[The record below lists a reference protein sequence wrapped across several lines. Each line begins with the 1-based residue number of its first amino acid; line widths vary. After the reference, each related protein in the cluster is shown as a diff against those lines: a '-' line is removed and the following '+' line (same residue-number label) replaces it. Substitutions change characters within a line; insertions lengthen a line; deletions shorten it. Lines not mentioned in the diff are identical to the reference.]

1 MSEPFNELVTLAPDI
16 VEMRALPEYEVP
28 AGISE
33 ADAWEKYANDW
44 RLVHTSAQA
53 HMFMI
58 GAIADSLTRR
68 YGERTV
74 QRFASQVKCSASLIY
89 ERAATYRMWRGK
101 AIDPEADYHMHQ
113 KAGRMARLTGK
124 DPVEVLADFEDRK
137 LSTRQADVEI
147 AAVQGRTL
155 EPTLQGN
162 SYSVPTPEVHRRLE
176 NWKEH
181 VRAQPCIVC
190 QSRQNVQFAHFKAL
204 VNPKTGEMELR
215 RHGLSD
221 WLGMPLCEQHHMS
234 DRRSIH
240 NIGESAFIQ
249 EQFGGLDVLMGMW
262 ARMLL
267 DWVSRWE

>member
-1 MSEPFNELVTLAPDI
+1 MSELVTLAPDI
-16 VEMRALPEYEVP
+16 VEMRALPVYEEP
-28 AGISE
+28 TGMSD

-53 HMFMI
+53 HMFML

-68 YGERTV
+68 YGERSV

-101 AIDPEADYHMHQ
+101 TIDPEADYHMHKQ
-113 KAGRMARLTGK
+113 AGRMARLTGR
-124 DPVEVLADFEDRK
+124 DPVEVLADFEDSK
-137 LSTRQADVEI
+137 LSTRQAEAEI
-147 AAVQGRTL
+147 KAVQGKTL
-155 EPTLQGN
+155 DPYTPEPYPL
-162 SYSVPTPEVHRRLE
+162 PTPEVYKRLDR
-176 NWKEH
+176 WKGH

-190 QSRQNVQFAHFKAL
+190 QSRQNVHYAHFKAL
-204 VNPKTGEMELR
+204 VNSKTGEMELR
-215 RHGLSD
+215 HQGLSD
-221 WLGMPLCEQHHMS
+221 WLGMPLCERHHMS
-234 DRRSIH
+234 DNRSIH
-240 NIGESAFIQ
+240 SIGEQRFIA